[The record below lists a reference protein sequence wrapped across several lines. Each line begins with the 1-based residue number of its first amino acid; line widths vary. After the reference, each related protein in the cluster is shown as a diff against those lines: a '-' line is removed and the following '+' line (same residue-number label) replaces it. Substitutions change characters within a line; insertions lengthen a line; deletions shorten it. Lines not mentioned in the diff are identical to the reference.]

1 MLPRFS
7 HLLRLALIL
16 AVASL
21 SAAPLRVLVVSDQDA
36 VGADLAASLGQGGA
50 QVKRATTPLA
60 ADLAAAAT
68 ARAAAIPRSR

>member
-50 QVKRATTPLA
+50 QVKRATTPME
-60 ADLAAAAT
+60 
-68 ARAAAIPRSR
+68 ARVGVSSTESMVRVA